1 MEVAEGGRLMAAL
14 RVLLACTHYLWPT
27 GSPSLF
33 KKGETAYC
41 GTCRK
46 QQEIKEVGRAEW

>member
-1 MEVAEGGRLMAAL
+1 MAAL

-27 GSPSLF
+27 GSALLF

-41 GTCRK
+41 PTCRK
-46 QQEIKEVGRAEW
+46 QQTITEVGRVKW